1 MKNAARPKGD
11 QTNLSNTFDK
21 IQLSEASLKSL
32 EKQNS
37 RLVSE
42 FKANKLEL
50 EAKKNWDLFYK
61 RNEVNFFKDRHWTTR
76 EFQELIDTVGE
87 TGEARVAGEVG
98 VAGVAGGTGVAGVP
112 GVAGVTGVAGVAGVP
127 GVPGVPGVSG
137 VPGVTGGV
145 GVTGVTGG
153 AGGVGGKKRVLLEVG
168 CGVGNFVFPLLEECP
183 DLFIYC
189 CDFSPRG
196 VRFVQDNPK
205 YSEDSVKAFECDITT
220 ETLLEEL
227 GEESVDIISMVF
239 VLSAIHPDKHNQV
252 MRNLFRVLKPGGI
265 VLFRDYALYDMTMI
279 RFGAGSKISDRL
291 YSRQDGTRTFFFT
304 EQDLV
309 NLATLNNFQI
319 RENSVIERRTVNK
332 KEGVDAVRLFLQ
344 SKLVKQTARA
354 CSPSLAETSGVRNPS
369 HAKTLEAC
377 KPSLA
382 EPPGVCK
389 PSLAEPPGTCNPTLS
404 ETQLTCDPS
413 LTETR

>member
-98 VAGVAGGTGVAGVP
+98 VA
-112 GVAGVTGVAGVAGVP
+112 VTGVTGVP
-127 GVPGVPGVSG
+127 GVPGVPGVA
-137 VPGVTGGV
+137 GVT
-145 GVTGVTGG
+145 
-153 AGGVGGKKRVLLEVG
+153 GGVGGKKRVLLEVG

-309 NLATLNNFQI
+309 NLATLNNFKI

-354 CSPSLAETSGVRNPS
+354 CSPSLAENSGVRNPS
-369 HAKTLEAC
+369 HAKTC
-377 KPSLA
+377 KPSFA